1 MKTILIGGTP
11 SDAHTWNLV
20 FLQLWLQE
28 RGYDVV
34 NLGSPLPVPA
44 LVRAVAETRPD
55 LVAIS
60 TVNGHGVLEGEE
72 IGAAL
77 AGRSERGATPLFI
90 GGLLVTRD
98 EDRPEAAARLAAAG
112 FDGVFFGE
120 RGIEEFERAL
130 ETLGSPRPA
139 ST

>member
-44 LVRAVAETRPD
+44 LVPVSYTH
-55 LVAIS
+55 L
-60 TVNGHGVLEGEE
+60 
-72 IGAAL
+72 
-77 AGRSERGATPLFI
+77 
-90 GGLLVTRD
+90 
-98 EDRPEAAARLAAAG
+98 
-112 FDGVFFGE
+112 
-120 RGIEEFERAL
+120 
-130 ETLGSPRPA
+130 TLPTIYSV
-139 ST
+139 